1 MTLPYKMIV
10 LDLDDTLL
18 NDEHTLSK
26 RNKEALMA
34 AQELGVKVVLASGRP
49 TFGMVSIAKDLQLDQ
64 YGSYIL
70 SFNGSKIINAKTN
83 EEIFNSTISS
93 EMAHRLY
100 DLSRREGVAILSYK
114 DESIVIEEP
123 NEYADIEATITGL
136 PMQIVDQFKATITEP
151 VVKAM
156 MLAHPDVLV
165 NVEQTLVKE
174 VGEEV
179 SVFRSKP
186 FFLEF
191 TALNVTKGTS
201 LHQLTQK
208 LGIAA
213 EEVIAIG
220 DSYNDITMIE
230 FAGLGVAMGNAPDAI
245 KEIANHVTDTN
256 NNDGVAQ
263 VVEDF
268 ILSKVKVAT
277 K

>member
-18 NDEHTLSK
+18 NDEHSLSK

-100 DLSRREGVAILSYK
+100 DLSKREGVAILSYK

-208 LGIAA
+208 LGIKA

-245 KEIANHVTDTN
+245 KEIANHVTETN
-256 NNDGVAQ
+256 NNDGVAK

>member
-18 NDEHTLSK
+18 NDEHSLSK

-83 EEIFNSTISS
+83 EEMFNSTISS

-100 DLSRREGVAILSYK
+100 DLSKREGVAILSYK

-165 NVEQTLVKE
+165 DVEQTLVKE

-245 KEIANHVTDTN
+245 KEIANHVTETN

-263 VVEDF
+263 VVEEF
-268 ILSKVKVAT
+268 ILSKVKVVT

>member
-49 TFGMVSIAKDLQLDQ
+49 TFGMVSIAKELQLDQ

>member
-208 LGIAA
+208 LGIKA

-245 KEIANHVTDTN
+245 KEIANHVTETN
-256 NNDGVAQ
+256 NNDGVAK